1 MWLAKWITIR
11 VMDTKYKA
19 SFSLLEVQTFSEAL
33 LAAATKKKHPNPNS
47 QESWGLKDSAP
58 HGNVPT
64 VPWRCSCGP
73 ETINRGACPQ
83 GDSSPVQT

>member
-47 QESWGLKDSAP
+47 KESWVLKDSAP
-58 HGNVPT
+58 HGNVST